1 MLSKNPNLWTTLYT
15 HGIIDSSMIPQ
26 EIADAETDV
35 PFFNNKCDEQKRY
48 NDMNKENKII
58 LYKDDDGKVSVNT
71 RFADEDVWLTQAQ
84 LVEIYQS
91 SKSNISEHLTNIFAD
106 KELEQDAV
114 VRKFRTTATDG
125 KNYQV
130 MHYNLDVVIALGY
143 RVQSPIA
150 VRFRRWATQRLH
162 EYIQKGFTMDD
173 ERL

>member
-1 MLSKNPNLWTTLYT
+1 M
-15 HGIIDSSMIPQ
+15 D
-26 EIADAETDV
+26 
-35 PFFNNKCDEQKRY
+35 
-48 NDMNKENKII
+48 KENKLI
-58 LYKDDDGKVSVNT
+58 LYKDEEGRVSVTT
-71 RFADEDVWLTQAQ
+71 RFADEDVWLAQAQ

-114 VRKFRTTATDG
+114 VRKIRTTAANG

-130 MHYNLDVVIALGY
+130 LHYNLDVIIALGY

-162 EYIQKGFTMDD
+162 EYIKEQSTA
-173 ERL
+173 EVSETY